1 MVCMPRVSTLSKMGT
16 CVMLTRGLPPCSKG
30 CNCGVKGET
39 VCAVAHSGDRVAAS
53 ARAAMIRKVV
63 FFIAVLF

>member
-1 MVCMPRVSTLSKMGT
+1 
-16 CVMLTRGLPPCSKG
+16 MLTRGLPPCSKG